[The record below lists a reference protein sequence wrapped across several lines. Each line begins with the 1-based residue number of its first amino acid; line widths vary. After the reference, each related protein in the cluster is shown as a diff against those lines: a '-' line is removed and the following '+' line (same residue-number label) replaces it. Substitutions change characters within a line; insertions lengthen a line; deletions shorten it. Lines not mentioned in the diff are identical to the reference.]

1 MIRIRGAA
9 VLGLSAGLVAVLAL
23 NGGLAH
29 AQQITGRITGRV
41 ADKDSGQALSGVTVI
56 VQGPQGEDA
65 SLTDAAGSYYF
76 STLPVGTYTIRFYVA
91 NSPSYAE
98 QGGVVV
104 AADKTVRVNAR
115 IAGQAA
121 AAAAEQ
127 TYVINKKPPAIDIGT
142 TRLGPTFDSNFVGGV
157 PVGQNFGDI
166 IEKAPGAFVDRTGSV
181 SIGGATGLENTYIV
195 DGLNVTGTEFGN
207 IDTNAAST
215 SGGTNL
221 PLEFMDQVSVSS
233 GGYNAEFGGAMGG
246 VISAV
251 TKSGTNELRGSA
263 FTYWAPYQMAAQP
276 NLVTRYGVSI
286 STLRKPD
293 FDTTVGTEVGGP
305 IIKNKL
311 FYWFGFAPRFQKTHV
326 FRYVNEIESGAD
338 GTLTTGPEVT
348 DGRRR
353 IDENRNTY
361 SYGGKIDYV
370 PAADHRLTVSIFGS
384 PSSATGLRAFSGI
397 EAFSDPSWARES
409 VTRNTTD
416 TMARWTSKLFDRK
429 WQIEADVGLHRES
442 FDNSSANPA
451 LNSVNQEEWWNTNL
465 YDREQL
471 AACAPGPDGKSPC
484 PVDEYH
490 SGGFGQA
497 KKFDANRWMADIKS
511 THAFEAAGHHEVKYG
526 WHLEL
531 TQFNQDRYYSGP
543 PDAHAL
549 VIHNP
554 PWAPGSIVSQNF
566 FTLQPG
572 ERPDQFADHPWD
584 LTTDPRYRDHLP
596 ADVKS
601 IINSFF
607 LQESYSPLP
616 NLTVNAGVRLEMQK
630 MYDYKDAGFLS
641 LQNLGPR
648 VGVVYD
654 PTNEGRSKIFAHYG
668 RFFEAVPMNLA
679 ARYFGGE
686 GIAQTIYDPK
696 TCQTDPNTWTGGANE
711 FRNCTANQDPSSYYI
726 FNNGKNYPVQPN
738 LQGQYHNEIV
748 AGVHHEVTE
757 DMVVGIDYTHRWL
770 GTIIEDGTTDGN
782 TYVLANPGNVPPAA
796 IADYQHQVDMYQ
808 AQVNAAT
815 DATALAQAKS
825 NLQGAQTQLNN
836 LKGLAAE
843 PKPERTFD
851 ALTLFVDKRFSRRW
865 MAHAS
870 YTYSRLIGNY
880 EGLYQEHTDYFAP
893 NGSAAYDY
901 PDMLLNARGPL
912 PNDHPHSARLDGFY
926 TQPLGK
932 GSLVFGLGFS
942 ARSGQPRNYYA
953 ALGGYGGVVHLLPR
967 GSAGRTPPITQLD
980 GKIAYRVP
988 LTAKTGLEAF
998 IDFFNIFN
1006 QQTVLRTDDDYT
1018 YDSAAAIVNGTPT
1031 DLKYAKNGFTGAP
1044 IAVNPNFGHATAYQ
1058 APFHGRLGVRVTF

>member
-1 MIRIRGAA
+1 MIRIRGAVA
-9 VLGLSAGLVAVLAL
+9 LGLSAGLVLC
-23 NGGLAH
+23 GSLAH

-41 ADKDSGQALSGVTVI
+41 ADKDSGKALSGVTVI

-65 SLTDAAGSYYF
+65 SLTDAAGGYYF
-76 STLPVGTYTIRFYVA
+76 STLPVGTYAIRFYVA

-98 QGGVVV
+98 QAGVIVS
-104 AADKTVRVNAR
+104 ADKTVRVNAR

-195 DGLNVTGTEFGN
+195 DGLNVTGADYGN

-215 SGGTNL
+215 GGGTNL
-221 PLEFMDQVSVSS
+221 PLAFMDQVSVSS

-251 TKSGTNELRGSA
+251 TKSGSNELRGSA
-263 FTYWAPYQMAAQP
+263 FASWDPYQMAAQP

-305 IIKNKL
+305 IIKNRL

-326 FRYVNEIESGAD
+326 FRYVNQIESNPD

-348 DGRRR
+348 EGRRR

-361 SYGGKIDYV
+361 AYGAKIDYI
-370 PAADHRLTVSIFGS
+370 PMADQRVTVSIFGS
-384 PSSATGLRAFSGI
+384 PSSATGLRAFGGI
-397 EAFSDPSWARES
+397 EAFSDPSWAREAVS
-409 VTRNTTD
+409 RNTTD
-416 TMARWTSKLFDRK
+416 TMVRWTSKLFNRK
-429 WQIEADVGLHRES
+429 WQIDADVGLHRES
-442 FDNSSANPA
+442 FDDSSANPA
-451 LNSVNQEEWWNTNL
+451 LNAVNQQEWWSTNL
-465 YDREQL
+465 YDREGL
-471 AACAPGPDGKSPC
+471 AGCAPRADGSSPC

-490 SGGFGQA
+490 SGGFGQTL
-497 KKFDANRWMADIKS
+497 KYDANRWMADIKS
-511 THAFEAAGHHEVKYG
+511 THSFEAGGHHEVKYG

-543 PDAHAL
+543 PGARAL

-554 PWAPGSIVSQNF
+554 PWAPGSVVTQNF
-566 FTLQPG
+566 FTLSPG
-572 ERPDQFADHPWD
+572 ETPDTIGAHPWD
-584 LTTDPRYRDHLP
+584 LASGQDYRDHLP
-596 ADVKS
+596 ANVKS
-601 IINSFF
+601 LIDAFF
-607 LQESYSPLP
+607 LQDSYSPLP
-616 NLTVNAGVRLEMQK
+616 NLTINAGVRLEMQK
-630 MYDYKDAGFLS
+630 MYDFQGAGFLS

-648 VGVVYD
+648 LGVIYD
-654 PTNEGRSKIFAHYG
+654 PSNDGRSKIFASYG

-686 GIAQTIYDPK
+686 GIAQTTYNPAS
-696 TCQTDPNTWTGGANE
+696 CPSDPNSWAGNGE
-711 FRNCTANQDPSSYYI
+711 YRQCTAPQNAGSYNY
-726 FNNGKNYPVQPN
+726 FNNGTNYPTQPN

-748 AGVHHEVTE
+748 AGVHHEVSE
-757 DMVVGIDYTHRWL
+757 DMVVGVDYTHRWL
-770 GTIIEDGTTDGN
+770 GTIIEDGTTDGSY
-782 TYVLANPGNVPPAA
+782 YVLANPGHVPAEA
-796 IADYQHQVDMYQ
+796 IAEYQRQVD
-808 AQVNAAT
+808 AGVPGAA
-815 DATALAQAKS
+815 AALA
-825 NLQGAQTQLNN
+825 N

-851 ALTLFVDKRFSRRW
+851 ALTLFVDKRFSKRW
-865 MAHAS
+865 LAHGS

-893 NGSAAYDY
+893 NGSAAYDL
-901 PDMLLNARGPL
+901 PDMLVNARGPL
-912 PNDHPHSARLDGFY
+912 PNDHPHSGRLDGFY
-926 TQPLGK
+926 EQPVGK
-932 GSLVFGLGFS
+932 GSFVFGLGFS

-953 ALGGYGGVVHLLPR
+953 ALSSYGGVIHLLPR
-967 GSAGRTPPITQLD
+967 GSAGRTPPVTQFD
-980 GKIAYRVP
+980 GKIAYRRQ
-988 LTAKTGLEAF
+988 LTAKAGLEAY

-1006 QQTVLRTDDDYT
+1006 QQAVLRTDDDYT
-1018 YDSAAAIVNGTPT
+1018 YDSAAAIANGTPA
-1031 DLKYAKNGFTGAP
+1031 DLKYAKNVNGAP
-1044 IAVNPNFGHATAYQ
+1044 ITVNPNFGHATAYQ
-1058 APFHGRLGVRVTF
+1058 APFHGRLGLRVTF